1 MLKTKKWMKQTS
13 LQVPASNQPSAGWTG
28 FLPYGSSLPWLCE
41 LFWEISWRIQA
52 LPFRKEILL
61 EFPFQLV
68 CFLNTHVESGYE
80 AELMLGSNRSF
91 GDDVS
96 YTLQSTI

>member
-13 LQVPASNQPSAGWTG
+13 LQVPASNQPSNLLAGWTG

-61 EFPFQLV
+61 EFPFQLYD
-68 CFLNTHVESGYE
+68 LNPCAMISETGGG
-80 AELMLGSNRSF
+80 L
-91 GDDVS
+91 D
-96 YTLQSTI
+96 STSIQYRH